1 MGMYFEKHDKFR
13 SHSRKCCIL
22 FVRWH
27 TYGIAHKEI
36 NCILKIFSLMRHH
49 KYYFKQRLH
58 TEANTEMYEK
68 IILMI
73 FLWKCY
79 YYLEILIK
87 EEFSTFVF
95 VFLMSNSFVITLT
108 PLLLMLAMVCKREK
122 ASYQWIIQAP

>member
-1 MGMYFEKHDKFR
+1 
-13 SHSRKCCIL
+13 
-22 FVRWH
+22 
-27 TYGIAHKEI
+27 
-36 NCILKIFSLMRHH
+36 MRHH